1 MTGLI
6 KMYLYRMS
14 RSVGLVISLVI
25 CCLCVFIPALEHKIS
40 ILRFFIGDNTST
52 VSTAALHVL
61 TAGVPCAVCAI
72 YLSAVFSADHANG
85 FIKNIIPAIKHKS
98 TVFTARTTVT
108 VLFATVAYLLVCT
121 FSFLYYGVIQGKPV
135 GLEALYIKMFILVY
149 VMTLAFLMLLNTM
162 TIFTRGMVMAVIF
175 AISSMTGFTMLPV
188 GIGETVIFGITNPN
202 REAVVYTYLVS
213 YMMKNISYELNT
225 ARALAMSAVYII
237 ISVAV
242 SLSVLSLRDEK

>member
-1 MTGLI
+1 
-6 KMYLYRMS
+6 MYLYRMS

-98 TVFTARTTVT
+98 TIFTARTTVT

-135 GLEALYIKMFILVY
+135 GLDALYIKMFILVY

-162 TIFTRGMVMAVIF
+162 TIFTRGMVMSSLFAV
-175 AISSMTGFTMLPV
+175 SSMIGFTMLPV
-188 GIGETVIFGITNPN
+188 AVGEAVIFGITKPN
-202 REAVVYTYLVS
+202 REAVAYTYLVS
-213 YMMKNISYELNT
+213 YMMKNITSGFSS
-225 ARALAMSAVYII
+225 AKIFAMCAVYVV